1 MSSARNLGVIFD
13 SNLSFSDHI
22 SYISKSCF
30 SHIRDLRRIRSTLDH
45 KTACTIATSLIH
57 SKLDYCNSLYLNINS
72 QQLNRLQLIL
82 NSAARAVTKTP
93 KFHHITP
100 HLKSLHWLKIEQR
113 IQYKILSLTYKSLQ
127 YNKPSSISDLLTI
140 QPTRS
145 TRSSASCHSPTP
157 FQSLQAQNFW
167 QIFLLSSS
175 CSLECSTTLSSLSL
189 SFFSSPFSALHCLL
203 LNFTSSWKLTFSFI
217 PILLS
222 LSLYWTDPLEL
233 WSGLLMSFIV
243 HFTSFIL
250 DPFICSTR
258 YDLMFSIVCRNKL
271 TWIHWIHVS
280 FMMHFKSS
288 SYHHIFHFTFSHF
301 ISSFVCHMH
310 AVVLMRKK
318 LN

>member
-1 MSSARNLGVIFD
+1 MLTSFRFQWHITHLPITKTATEAVFCTKCSPTID

-57 SKLDYCNSLYLNINS
+57 SKLDYYNSLYLNINS

-127 YNKPSSISDLLTI
+127 YNQTFLHFWSSHHTTNSFYPLIC
-140 QPTRS
+140 
-145 TRSSASCHSPTP
+145 SCHSPTP

-175 CSLECSTTLSSLSL
+175 CSLECSTTLSLLSL
-189 SFFSSPFSALHCLL
+189 SFFSSPFSAL
-203 LNFTSSWKLTFSFI
+203 T
-217 PILLS
+217 
-222 LSLYWTDPLEL
+222 
-233 WSGLLMSFIV
+233 V
-243 HFTSFIL
+243 
-250 DPFICSTR
+250 
-258 YDLMFSIVCRNKL
+258 FSISQAAENSPFPSFLSSLAYLSTGL
-271 TWIHWIHVS
+271 TPWN
-280 FMMHFKSS
+280 FDPA
-288 SYHHIFHFTFSHF
+288 
-301 ISSFVCHMH
+301 C
-310 AVVLMRKK
+310 
-318 LN
+318 